1 MCANL
6 NNINVIPLSIRRLQ
20 ARLPGL
26 FMSPSTARPRFL
38 RPHRFRAGHSCWS
51 YVFAAALA
59 IAAVLVAAVP
69 LGAQK
74 PAGLICLFALLIS
87 ALVGGYAAGWLAL
100 FITAGGLWLLLPES
114 NTGAPDFQSGLV
126 LWCAYVGL
134 GIVLIEVIRRQ
145 QRERLQ
151 LLEHDQRLRLAR
163 RAARIW
169 FWEWD
174 LQSNLLRWSREGEY
188 RPNEGKRSECYEIP
202 IYDYINRRVHPEDR
216 ERVLTSLFEA
226 AARRHRLE
234 LEYRVVERDGTLR
247 WLSSK
252 SKIFEENGTH
262 SMLGMASEITA
273 QKQAEE
279 VRSHFRAVL
288 GSLTEGV
295 CYIDTSG
302 AIQYLNAAA
311 ERMLGYKSEEARG
324 QQLHELV
331 HIGCD
336 AEGGCCLLNAMRAG
350 HSCWVEEETLSTKSG
365 ERLVAE
371 YTAAPVISDGI
382 ALGAVMMFRD
392 LSERKR
398 AEAALRA
405 SEKMAATG
413 RIAATISHELR
424 NPLDS
429 VIQLLYVLKQ
439 SGRIGDAER
448 QQLELIDQELR
459 RMTEV
464 TQQTLAMHR
473 QSSSMVSVNLAK
485 LLDGV
490 LLLYGNKIRASK
502 IRVERRYDWLGE
514 VPGFP
519 AELRQVFTNLIVNAV
534 EAMPSGGGLRLHIR
548 RTQQSSAM
556 GRDGVLVSL
565 LDTGTGIPKDV
576 RKRIFEPFFST
587 KGEKGS
593 GVGLWVSSGIVE
605 RHHGT
610 IRVHSDSRPGRSY
623 TCFRVFLPEKQNQ
636 MVSFRP
642 AAPVTGVEQA
652 KRQSEAA

>member
-1 MCANL
+1 M
-6 NNINVIPLSIRRLQ
+6 SKS
-20 ARLPGL
+20 LP
-26 FMSPSTARPRFL
+26 RPRFL
-38 RPHRFRAGHSCWS
+38 RPQESRSRHSLWN
-51 YVFAAALA
+51 YVFAAGLAL
-59 IAAVLVAAVP
+59 IALLVAAVP
-69 LGAQK
+69 FSAQR
-74 PAGLICLFALLIS
+74 PAGLICLFALLVS
-87 ALVGGYAAGWLAL
+87 ALIGGYLAGWLAL
-100 FITAGGLWLLLPES
+100 VITGAGLWFLLPGPNMGS
-114 NTGAPDFQSGLV
+114 NSFRPGLV

-134 GIVLIEVIRRQ
+134 GVVLIEVIRRH

-174 LQSNLLRWSREGEY
+174 LQTNVLRWSREGEE
-188 RPNEGKRSECYEIP
+188 RKSEHKDGSESYEVSIHE
-202 IYDYINRRVHPEDR
+202 YINHRVHPQDR
-216 ERVLTSLFEA
+216 DRVLTALFEA
-226 AARRHRLE
+226 AARRNRLE
-234 LEYRVVERDGTLR
+234 LEYRVLERDGVVR

-252 SKIFEENGTH
+252 GKLFDENGVQL
-262 SMLGMASEITA
+262 MLGMASEITA

-288 GSLTEGV
+288 GSLNEGV
-295 CYIDTSG
+295 CYIDTTG
-302 AIQYLNAAA
+302 AIQYLNTAA
-311 ERMLGYKSEEARG
+311 ERMLGYKSAQVRG
-324 QQLHELV
+324 KQLHELV

-336 AEGGCCLLNAMRAG
+336 AEDGCCLLNAMRAG
-350 HSCWVEEETLSTKSG
+350 HSCWVDEESLTTKSG
-365 ERLVAE
+365 ERLIVE
-371 YTAAPVISDGI
+371 YTAAPVTSDGI
-382 ALGAVMMFRD
+382 ALGSVMMFRD

-439 SGRIGDAER
+439 SGRLGDTER
-448 QQLELIDQELR
+448 QQLDLIDQELR

-473 QSSSMVSVNLAK
+473 QSSSMVPVNLAK

-490 LLLYGNKIRASK
+490 LLLYGNKIRSNK

-534 EAMPSGGGLRLHIR
+534 EAMPAGGGLRVHIR
-548 RTQQSSAM
+548 RTRHFGAK
-556 GRDGVLVSL
+556 GRAGVVVSL
-565 LDTGTGIPKDV
+565 MDTGTGIPKDV
-576 RKRIFEPFFST
+576 RRRIFEPFFST

-593 GVGLWVSSGIVE
+593 GVGLWVSEGIVE
-605 RHHGT
+605 RHQGT
-610 IRVHSDSRPGRSY
+610 IRVHSDTRPGRSY
-623 TCFRVFLPEKQNQ
+623 TCFQVFLPERQGQ
-636 MVSFRP
+636 VIPLQPSTSATHSP
-642 AAPVTGVEQA
+642 EQL
-652 KRQSEAA
+652 KEHSEAA

>member
-1 MCANL
+1 M
-6 NNINVIPLSIRRLQ
+6 SI
-20 ARLPGL
+20 
-26 FMSPSTARPRFL
+26 STARPRFL
-38 RPHRFRAGHSCWS
+38 RPLRFRAGHSYWS
-51 YVFAAALA
+51 YLFAAALA
-59 IAAVLVAAVP
+59 IAAILVGAVP
-69 LGAQK
+69 LTTQK
-74 PAGLICLFALLIS
+74 PAGLISLFALLIS

-100 FITAGGLWLLLPES
+100 VITAGGLWLLLPGS
-114 NTGAPDFQSGLV
+114 STAARDFQSGVV

-188 RPNEGKRSECYEIP
+188 RASDRKRSECYELSI
-202 IYDYINRRVHPEDR
+202 DEYINRRVHLEDR
-216 ERVLTSLFEA
+216 ERVLTSLFQA
-226 AARRHRLE
+226 AARHHRLE
-234 LEYRVVERDGTLR
+234 LEYRVVERDGAIR

-252 SKIFEENGTH
+252 GKIFEENGTH
-262 SMLGMASEITA
+262 LMLGMASEITV

-311 ERMLGYKSEEARG
+311 ERMLGYKSEQVRG
-324 QQLHELV
+324 KQLHELV
-331 HIGCD
+331 HIGCN

-350 HSCWVEEETLSTKSG
+350 HSCWVEEETLTTKSG
-365 ERLVAE
+365 EKLVAE
-371 YTAAPVISDGI
+371 YTAAPVLSDGI

-398 AEAALRA
+398 AEAALQA

-439 SGRIGDAER
+439 STRLGDAER

-473 QSSSMVSVNLAK
+473 QSSSMVAVNLSK

-534 EAMPSGGGLRLHIR
+534 EAMPSGGGLRVHIR
-548 RTQQSSAM
+548 RTRQPGAM
-556 GRDGVLVSL
+556 GRDGVVVSL

-576 RKRIFEPFFST
+576 RERIFEPFFST

-593 GVGLWVSSGIVE
+593 GVGLWVSRGIVE
-605 RHHGT
+605 RHYGT

-623 TCFRVFLPEKQNQ
+623 TCFQVFLPEKQSQ
-636 MVSFRP
+636 VVSFQPVVAVADRHRP
-642 AAPVTGVEQA
+642 KQQP
-652 KRQSEAA
+652 EAA

>member
-1 MCANL
+1 MR
-6 NNINVIPLSIRRLQ
+6 PQRL
-20 ARLPGL
+20 
-26 FMSPSTARPRFL
+26 
-38 RPHRFRAGHSCWS
+38 RAGHSYWS
-51 YVFAAALA
+51 YLFAAALA
-59 IAAVLVAAVP
+59 VAAVLIDAVP
-69 LGAQK
+69 IGAQK

-100 FITAGGLWLLLPES
+100 VITAGGLWLLLPGS
-114 NTGAPDFQSGLV
+114 STAASDFQSGLV
-126 LWCAYVGL
+126 LWCAYLGL

-174 LQSNLLRWSREGEY
+174 LQSNLLRWSREAEY
-188 RPNEGKRSECYEIP
+188 RANEAKRSECYQLAIDE
-202 IYDYINRRVHPEDR
+202 YINRRVHPEDR

-226 AARRHRLE
+226 AARHHRLE
-234 LEYRVVERDGTLR
+234 LEYRVVERDGAIR

-252 SKIFEENGTH
+252 GKIFEENGTH
-262 SMLGMASEITA
+262 LMLGMASEITA

-295 CYIDTSG
+295 CYIDASG

-311 ERMLGYKSEEARG
+311 ERMLGYKSEQVRG
-324 QQLHELV
+324 KQLHELV

-336 AEGGCCLLNAMRAG
+336 AEGGCCLLNAMHAG
-350 HSCWVEEETLSTKSG
+350 HSCRVEEETLITKSG
-365 ERLVAE
+365 EKLVAE
-371 YTAAPVISDGI
+371 YTAAPVISDAV

-398 AEAALRA
+398 AEAALQA

-439 SGRIGDAER
+439 STRLGDAER
-448 QQLELIDQELR
+448 QQLDFIDQELR

-473 QSSSMVSVNLAK
+473 QPSSTVPVNLAK

-502 IRVERRYDWLGE
+502 IRVERRYDWAGE
-514 VPGFP
+514 VLGFP

-534 EAMPSGGGLRLHIR
+534 EAMPSGGGLRVHIR
-548 RTQQSSAM
+548 RTRQSGAM
-556 GRDGVLVSL
+556 GRDGVIISL

-610 IRVHSDSRPGRSY
+610 IRVHSDSRAGCSY
-623 TCFRVFLPEKQNQ
+623 TCFQVFLPENQ
-636 MVSFRP
+636 GQIVSLHP
-642 AAPVTGVEQA
+642 AAAVSDRGHTQP
-652 KRQSEAA
+652 QSEAA